1 MTVEKSMLLIS
12 SFRDGAP
19 TFRMMPLTKDCP
31 YGEVVYVP
39 QAKALVVFHKHTV
52 EGLHMV
58 PKLDD
63 NGDSV
68 RALKPRA
75 DGNPY
80 KQERKTLTTP
90 HESYLTDKSE
100 IEMFVSMFGYNSE
113 FDYKRFMIEP
123 KAAPESLIQTIETPK
138 IILPN

>member
-1 MTVEKSMLLIS
+1 MLLIS

-68 RALKPRA
+68 RAPKPRA

-90 HESYLTDKSE
+90 HESYLTSKPE
-100 IEMFVSMFGYNSE
+100 IEQFVEMIAYNSE
-113 FDYKRFMIEP
+113 FDYKKFMVEP
-123 KAAPESLIQTIETPK
+123 EAKPASQIIMPETPK
-138 IILPN
+138 IISPIN

>member
-1 MTVEKSMLLIS
+1 MTIEKSMLLIS

-19 TFRMMPLTKDCP
+19 TFRMIPLTKDCP
-31 YGEVVYVP
+31 YGEVIYVP
-39 QAKALVVFHKHTV
+39 QAKAIVIFHKHTV

-68 RALKPRA
+68 RAVKPRA

-80 KQERKTLTTP
+80 RQERKTLTTP
-90 HESYLTDKSE
+90 HESYLTFKPE
-100 IEMFVSMFGYNSE
+100 IEQFVEMFAYNSE
-113 FDYKRFMIEP
+113 FDYKKFMVEP
-123 KAAPESLIQTIETPK
+123 KAEPASQIIMPEKPHIITP
-138 IILPN
+138 